1 MCYYPHMITNQDIQ
15 KKLREEIK
23 LSHLSQK
30 EIAEKLGVNPSTISR
45 YMRCD
50 KFPSLETFANLC
62 AVLDVSSDDILG
74 LKK

>member
-1 MCYYPHMITNQDIQ
+1 MCYYPPMITNQDIQ

-45 YMRCD
+45 YMRCN

>member
-1 MCYYPHMITNQDIQ
+1 MITNQDIQ